1 MLEYPKEGEGM
12 EKRTIRKND
21 IILLIGIIGIAVICL
36 AIQLTSPASSGNLIV
51 QIDGVKVASYPLY
64 EDVEFEINDGTN
76 RVEITGG
83 TVKMIQADCPDQI
96 CVHHKAISKN
106 NETIVCLPNK
116 IVLVIESTEE
126 AEVDATTN

>member
-1 MLEYPKEGEGM
+1 M

-36 AIQLTSPASSGNLIV
+36 VIQFMSPASSGNLIV
-51 QIDGVKVASYPLY
+51 QIDGEKVASYPLN
-64 EDVEFEINDGTN
+64 EDAEFEINDGTN
-76 RVEITGG
+76 RVEITEG

-116 IVLVIESTEE
+116 IVLVIESAEE
-126 AEVDATTN
+126 AEFDATTN

>member
-1 MLEYPKEGEGM
+1 M

-21 IILLIGIIGIAVICL
+21 IILLVGIIGIAVICL
-36 AIQLTSPASSGNLIV
+36 AIQLMSPVGSGNLIV
-51 QIDGVKVASYPLY
+51 QIDGEKVASYPLN
-64 EDVEFEINDGTN
+64 EDAEFELNDGTN
-76 RVEITGG
+76 RVEITEG

>member
-1 MLEYPKEGEGM
+1 M

-36 AIQLTSPASSGNLIV
+36 VIQFMSPASSGNLIV
-51 QIDGVKVASYPLY
+51 QIDGEKVASYRLN
-64 EDVEFEINDGTN
+64 EDAEFEINDGTN
-76 RVEITGG
+76 RVEITEG

-116 IVLVIESTEE
+116 IVLVIESAEE
-126 AEVDATTN
+126 AEFDATTN

>member
-1 MLEYPKEGEGM
+1 M

-36 AIQLTSPASSGNLIV
+36 AIQFMSPASSGNLIV
-51 QIDGVKVASYPLY
+51 QIDGEKVASYPLN
-64 EDVEFEINDGTN
+64 EDAEFEINDGTN
-76 RVEITGG
+76 RVEITEG

-116 IVLVIESTEE
+116 IVLVIESAEE